1 MKTRQKFL
9 TAAAV
14 CLTLLLSA
22 CGKDGQETSA
32 SSFSSVQNTS
42 VSAEEQDHS
51 QVNEDRKAAG
61 DSAAGGDS
69 SSPEVSPAVS
79 PSPGSA
85 TAAIASAEPSPGST
99 AAAPGSAAP
108 SPASSALATPDTK
121 PTPAPKA
128 EASDSASEAQSAKA
142 TPSSGG
148 QKAIA
153 SSKPAALP
161 VHSAEAKPSGSNRK
175 ASASAAPSPARK
187 PVSAS
192 PSPSAYADN
201 GSKTQASASAAP
213 GNAGEE
219 AAKSS
224 DNGSPSGTVKI
235 GWSEFFDGGD
245 QTRPSERFWD
255 LSESKSKVT
264 IKGFMGEV
272 LSFEKHWFLLIP
284 QPGAE
289 CPFDNGDETYWNK
302 IMIVFVPD
310 DIKLRHKS
318 GPLQVTGRLEVGIKI
333 DESGYKTMFRLYD
346 ASFEEIKE

>member
-1 MKTRQKFL
+1 M
-9 TAAAV
+9 
-14 CLTLLLSA
+14 
-22 CGKDGQETSA
+22 
-32 SSFSSVQNTS
+32 N
-42 VSAEEQDHS
+42 EE
-51 QVNEDRKAAG
+51 RKAAG
-61 DSAAGGDS
+61 DFAAAGNS
-69 SSPEVSPAVS
+69 ASPEVSPDAA

-85 TAAIASAEPSPGST
+85 TAVI
-99 AAAPGSAAP
+99 GSAAP
-108 SPASSALATPDTK
+108 SPVPSALASSPDAKQTPVNKTE
-121 PTPAPKA
+121 A
-128 EASDSASEAQSAKA
+128 EASDSASKKQSAEGM
-142 TPSSGG
+142 PSSGG

-161 VHSAEAKPSGSNRK
+161 TPSAASKPSGSNRK
-175 ASASAAPSPARK
+175 ASAAAAPSPTRE
-187 PVSAS
+187 PAS

-201 GSKTQASASAAP
+201 SSKKEAAASAAP
-213 GNAGEE
+213 RNAGEE
-219 AAKSS
+219 TAAKSS
-224 DNGSPSGTVKI
+224 NDGNRAGAETI

-310 DIKLRHKS
+310 DVKLRHKS

>member
-14 CLTLLLSA
+14 CFTLLLSA

-42 VSAEEQDHS
+42 VSAEQDNY
-51 QVNEDRKAAG
+51 QVNEERKAAG
-61 DSAAGGDS
+61 DSAAAGNS
-69 SSPEVSPAVS
+69 ASPEVSPDAA

-85 TAAIASAEPSPGST
+85 TAAIGSAAPSPGST
-99 AAAPGSAAP
+99 AAAPGSPAP
-108 SPASSALATPDTK
+108 YPASSASASPDVKQTPVNKTE
-121 PTPAPKA
+121 A
-128 EASDSASEAQSAKA
+128 EASDSASKNQSAEGK
-142 TPSSGG
+142 PSSGG

-161 VHSAEAKPSGSNRK
+161 TPSAASKPSGSNRK
-175 ASASAAPSPARK
+175 ASPAAAPSPTRE
-187 PVSAS
+187 PAS

-201 GSKTQASASAAP
+201 SSRKEASAAAAQR
-213 GNAGEE
+213 NAGGET

-224 DNGSPSGTVKI
+224 NDGNRAGAETI

-255 LSESKSKVT
+255 LSESKSKVI

-310 DIKLRHKS
+310 DIKLRHKT

>member
-22 CGKDGQETSA
+22 CGKDGEETSA

-42 VSAEEQDHS
+42 VSAEEQNNS
-51 QVNEDRKAAG
+51 QVIEDRKAAG
-61 DSAAGGDS
+61 DSAAALNS
-69 SSPEVSPAVS
+69 ASPEDSPGAS
-79 PSPGSA
+79 PFPGSA
-85 TAAIASAEPSPGST
+85 TAAISSVEPSAT
-99 AAAPGSAAP
+99 AAPGSAAP
-108 SPASSALATPDTK
+108 SPASTA
-121 PTPAPKA
+121 
-128 EASDSASEAQSAKA
+128 SASSDAKQTPLPKTAASNSAKG
-142 TPSSGG
+142 TPSAGG
-148 QKAIA
+148 AKASA
-153 SSKPAALP
+153 GKPAAVP
-161 VHSAEAKPSGSNRK
+161 ANSAAAKTSGANRQ
-175 ASASAAPSPARK
+175 ASAAAASPTRK
-187 PVSAS
+187 PAS
-192 PSPSAYADN
+192 PSVNTNN
-201 GSKTQASASAAP
+201 GGKTEAASSAAP
-213 GNAGEE
+213 
-219 AAKSS
+219 AKSP
-224 DNGSPSGTVKI
+224 NAASPSGTVTI
-235 GWSEFFDGGD
+235 GWSDFFDGGD

-255 LSESKSKVT
+255 LSESKSTVT

-310 DIKLRHKS
+310 DFKLRHKT